1 VTARHEGRPLAKSKK
16 KGAREGDGPAELLVI
31 EAEQFPS
38 SVIVELWHR
47 TAKGKR
53 EFLDSRRFEVV
64 EERAAAHLADEPP
77 DLSLDEPDA
86 QLPIA

>member
-1 VTARHEGRPLAKSKK
+1 LAKRKK
-16 KGAREGDGPAELLVI
+16 KGAPEGDGPAELLVI

-38 SVIVELWHR
+38 AVIVELWHR

-53 EFLDSRRFEVV
+53 EFLDSHRFEVV
-64 EERAAAHLADEPP
+64 DERAAAPLADEPP
-77 DLSLDEPDA
+77 GLSLDAPDA

>member
-1 VTARHEGRPLAKSKK
+1 LAKSKK

-53 EFLDSRRFEVV
+53 EFFDSRRFEVV
-64 EERAAAHLADEPP
+64 EERAAAPLADEPP
-77 DLSLDEPDA
+77 GLGLDEPDS